1 MFLPTTREEVKK
13 LGWDGL
19 DVILVSGDTY
29 IDSPFIGVAMVGKLL
44 VRAGFR
50 VGIIAQPDTS
60 SDRDIR
66 RLGEPEV
73 FWGISGGCVDSMV
86 ANYTASKKKRKTDD
100 FTPGNKNVLRPDR
113 AVIAYANL
121 IRRFFKDTKPLV
133 LGGIEASLRRIA
145 HYDFWSDRIR
155 RSILFDAKAD
165 ILVYGMADNT
175 VVALA
180 DALKRGYAYTG
191 LRGICYIAREK
202 KRACTELPSFEAVT
216 EDAEAFSDMF
226 TTFYQ
231 NNDPL
236 TGQCLC
242 QRQDTR
248 YLIQN
253 QPPLPLTKEEID
265 AVYSLDFERDLHPY
279 YRKEGNARALE
290 TIRFSVT
297 THRGCYGECNFCA
310 IAVHQGRTIQ
320 SRSRMSIVHEIERL
334 IAHPD
339 FKGYIHDVGGPT
351 ANMYGVECEKKI
363 QYGACNDKRCLFP
376 EICPMLPVNHAKQI
390 ELLRELRNL
399 PGIKKIFVA
408 SGVRYDL
415 LLADSRSGG
424 RYLDEVVAHHVS
436 GQMKTA
442 PEHTEP
448 HVLSRMGKP
457 DAEALVAFK
466 KMFDRATKKVGKK
479 QFLTYYL
486 IAAHPGCTENDMKEM
501 KQFISRKLRTNPEQV
516 QIFTPT
522 PSTYSSLMYYTGRD
536 PFTGERIFVEKDLR
550 KKERQKAIIVEKG
563 SRKKEKGR
571 REKVRR

>member
-175 VVALA
+175 VVELA

-191 LRGICYIAREK
+191 LRGICYIAR
-202 KRACTELPSFEAVT
+202 
-216 EDAEAFSDMF
+216 
-226 TTFYQ
+226 
-231 NNDPL
+231 
-236 TGQCLC
+236 
-242 QRQDTR
+242 
-248 YLIQN
+248 
-253 QPPLPLTKEEID
+253 
-265 AVYSLDFERDLHPY
+265 
-279 YRKEGNARALE
+279 
-290 TIRFSVT
+290 
-297 THRGCYGECNFCA
+297 
-310 IAVHQGRTIQ
+310 
-320 SRSRMSIVHEIERL
+320 
-334 IAHPD
+334 
-339 FKGYIHDVGGPT
+339 
-351 ANMYGVECEKKI
+351 
-363 QYGACNDKRCLFP
+363 
-376 EICPMLPVNHAKQI
+376 
-390 ELLRELRNL
+390 
-399 PGIKKIFVA
+399 
-408 SGVRYDL
+408 
-415 LLADSRSGG
+415 
-424 RYLDEVVAHHVS
+424 
-436 GQMKTA
+436 
-442 PEHTEP
+442 
-448 HVLSRMGKP
+448 
-457 DAEALVAFK
+457 
-466 KMFDRATKKVGKK
+466 
-479 QFLTYYL
+479 
-486 IAAHPGCTENDMKEM
+486 
-501 KQFISRKLRTNPEQV
+501 
-516 QIFTPT
+516 
-522 PSTYSSLMYYTGRD
+522 
-536 PFTGERIFVEKDLR
+536 
-550 KKERQKAIIVEKG
+550 
-563 SRKKEKGR
+563 
-571 REKVRR
+571 